1 MNDSLARAMGD
12 LAAWHKLAPLLT
24 EYLPFGDAS
33 LRPSGLTAVLDEAMI
48 GNRTVLLECGSGSSS
63 VVVARMLARRGF
75 GHLLSLEHDE
85 RWAAFV
91 NTQLRR
97 EGLHQIARV
106 VHTPL
111 SGHPAAVGALHWYTP
126 QLVHDEVMA
135 YVDRFGLVDLLL
147 VDGPPAF
154 EPGKDLARYPAL
166 PVLRWA
172 LAPGAT
178 ILLDDVDRPGE
189 LTVLTRWQE
198 QFGLRFRADPTGSR
212 LAIGVMDPG

>member
-1 MNDSLARAMGD
+1 MNESLVRAMAD
-12 LAAWHKLAPLLT
+12 VAAWHKLAPLLT
-24 EYLPFGDAS
+24 EYLPFTEAS

-48 GNRTVLLECGSGSSS
+48 GNRTVLLECGSGSST
-63 VVVARMLARRGF
+63 VLFARFLARRGF

-111 SGHPAAVGALHWYTP
+111 SSHPAAVGTLEWYAP
-126 QLVHDEVMA
+126 RLVHEEVVA
-135 YVDRFGLVDLLL
+135 YVDRYGLIDLLL

-172 LAPGAT
+172 LAPGAS

-189 LTVLTRWQE
+189 LTVVTRWQE
-198 QFGLRFRADPTGSR
+198 QFGLRFRTDPTGSR
-212 LAIGVMDPG
+212 LAVAQMDPG